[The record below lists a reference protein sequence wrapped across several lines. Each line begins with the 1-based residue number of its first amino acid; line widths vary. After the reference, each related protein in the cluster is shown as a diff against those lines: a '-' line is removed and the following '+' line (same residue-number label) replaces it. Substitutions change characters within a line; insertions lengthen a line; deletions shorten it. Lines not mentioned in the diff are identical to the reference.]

1 MKQRV
6 TDTPEAVLKFAPK
19 DRPSDD
25 NDPTDQSG
33 RAVVALLQQAASQS
47 NDTCERA
54 MSLAHKLSVQLRAA
68 EDQINQLRGQLE
80 FFQNRATAATPSW
93 GGGGS
98 FLSSGFMYFHNG
110 NGPTCGTNTSCLTLQ
125 GNSGSQSFT
134 LGNIV
139 ADKIALGGSPQINM
153 ILNPTATFSVLRP
166 SLLM

>member
-80 FFQNRATAATPSW
+80 FFQNRATRAEAEAAHFRDRTTRAEDW
-93 GGGGS
+93 
-98 FLSSGFMYFHNG
+98 LLRIHNEVEQAFFQKKERE
-110 NGPTCGTNTSCLTLQ
+110 PRQ
-125 GNSGSQSFT
+125 
-134 LGNIV
+134 
-139 ADKIALGGSPQINM
+139 ASPQRSFYAQPQAKDASDPM
-153 ILNPTATFSVLRP
+153 IENDRAGRRR
-166 SLLM
+166 

>member
-6 TDTPEAVLKFAPK
+6 TETPEAVLKFAPK

-80 FFQNRATAATPSW
+80 FFQNRATRAEEWLQVIRKEIEETMLVTRVPARPDQ
-93 GGGGS
+93 
-98 FLSSGFMYFHNG
+98 
-110 NGPTCGTNTSCLTLQ
+110 TLLQ
-125 GNSGSQSFT
+125 
-134 LGNIV
+134 
-139 ADKIALGGSPQINM
+139 
-153 ILNPTATFSVLRP
+153 
-166 SLLM
+166 

>member
-6 TDTPEAVLKFAPK
+6 TDPPEAVLKFAPK
-19 DRPSDD
+19 ERPSDD

-80 FFQNRATAATPSW
+80 FFQNRATRAEEWLQVSRKEIRATILGTRVAARRAQ
-93 GGGGS
+93 
-98 FLSSGFMYFHNG
+98 H
-110 NGPTCGTNTSCLTLQ
+110 
-125 GNSGSQSFT
+125 
-134 LGNIV
+134 
-139 ADKIALGGSPQINM
+139 
-153 ILNPTATFSVLRP
+153 TAAH
-166 SLLM
+166 